1 MALPKHK
8 LSYLAQNPLLI
19 VPPKPPRY
27 TLDQWYMTRRERFR
41 FMDDQHQL
49 ADRLMLKAERIIDE
63 TSDETLKNRR
73 EVDHQLEVKVKDI
86 EFQKHTLE
94 QQKKDMEKEIEALVT
109 YQDRIQKCQK
119 TLTANALEICQKCV
133 ILREA
138 RLGFDLCHDEVEMEL
153 IREIQVMEGVQTM
166 IIRLLEQ
173 VKEQIRRLRAM
184 NYTLKIDL
192 EDKGNVLFI
201 DQYNAR
207 LKETD
212 LNLSIYH
219 GNAPL
224 NPATISQE
232 EWIAQTQKNIDA
244 AAKELLVGKP
254 LRAYVDTLLNQMVE
268 DLRTQYDT
276 VNKAFMRRIGEY
288 KETKTKL
295 ENQHFE
301 TVRQVNEMQQTI
313 YNLQA
318 ALAQKEGFMGLA
330 HTRLGNR
337 CQRANAEL
345 CRDEAEIYLVN
356 EVATIQKSVT
366 ELQKMMLD
374 AQASLRY
381 LLRLQVQLEEEINV
395 KVNSLK
401 IDEVDCMTLRKS
413 MDYHSF

>member
-345 CRDEAEIYLVN
+345 CRRIITNNIA
-356 EVATIQKSVT
+356 
-366 ELQKMMLD
+366 
-374 AQASLRY
+374 
-381 LLRLQVQLEEEINV
+381 
-395 KVNSLK
+395 
-401 IDEVDCMTLRKS
+401 
-413 MDYHSF
+413 